1 MNQTSHSFRQ
11 EAEKKFTSNTD
22 LYFPGMDQSME
33 SANQN
38 SKSATASPCIG
49 LAPENH
55 RAPKLKLI
63 FKNGNRCTIPYAYFL
78 RTEYNSE
85 GSLSLFT
92 MELEV
97 LIEGRGLDLLEDWLY
112 DNQVIWVKESHVAF
126 DRSTEPVYVEGI
138 EVRER

>member
-1 MNQTSHSFRQ
+1 
-11 EAEKKFTSNTD
+11 
-22 LYFPGMDQSME
+22 MDQSLE

-38 SKSATASPCIG
+38 SRSATTSPCVG

-55 RAPKLKLI
+55 RAPKLRLI

-92 MELEV
+92 VEKEV
-97 LIEGRGLDLLEDWLY
+97 VIQGRGLDLLEDWLY
-112 DNQVIWVKESHVAF
+112 DNHVVWIKESHVVF
-126 DRSTEPVYVEGI
+126 DGSAEPIYVSGI
-138 EVRER
+138 EVKERQ